1 VRIVVKR
8 IRKRVVKKDLEAASA
23 DGVDPENA
31 STGLRAELAAM
42 GEDGFTRK
50 IAGAMGWVMDNRGML
65 VVGTALT
72 VIAVT
77 AVYVLNSQERAK
89 SAESAG
95 SFHLA
100 ASGYTDVLLPPP
112 AKPGE
117 EKPDDAQA
125 RQSKIDKARRNFEQ
139 TRKTYG
145 ADPVAALAE
154 LGEAGA
160 HVDLGKHAEAL
171 KLYDAVLGRPNLEPM
186 AKFMALQG
194 KAAALETTGDTDGA
208 IALWKTM
215 GDLNTEAF
223 GVMAGLQQGR
233 ILEATG
239 RADAA
244 RTLYIALDKEHA
256 EALKDL
262 SNREFRA
269 NLDRRLARL
278 GDGK

>member
-1 VRIVVKR
+1 MVKR
-8 IRKRVVKKDLEAASA
+8 IRKRVAKKDKEGSSPDA
-23 DGVDPENA
+23 VDPENA
-31 STGLRAELAAM
+31 GTGLRAELAAM

-50 IAGAMGWVMDNRGML
+50 IAGSMGWMMDNRGML
-65 VVGTALT
+65 IVGLSLA

-77 AVYVLNSQERAK
+77 AVYVLNKQERAK
-89 SAESAG
+89 SAESAA

-100 ASGYTDVLLPPP
+100 SSGYTDVILPPP
-112 AKPGE
+112 TKPGE
-117 EKPDDAQA
+117 EKAEDPAA
-125 RQSKIDKARRNFEQ
+125 RQAKIDKARRNFEQ

-145 ADPVAALAE
+145 ADPVSGLAE

-160 HVDLGKHAEAL
+160 FADLGKHTEAL

-186 AKFMALQG
+186 TKYIALQG
-194 KAAALETTGDTDGA
+194 KAAALESTGDTDGA
-208 IALWKTM
+208 IAAWKTM

-223 GVMAGLQQGR
+223 GLMAGLQQGR
-233 ILEATG
+233 ILEAAG
-239 RADAA
+239 SGDAA
-244 RTLYIALDKEHA
+244 RTLYKALDKEHA